1 MLKMSIIKCI
11 KKVINLQDSFLK
23 IFHIH
28 LSSLIY
34 QYFTILDCTFYD
46 KINEV
51 HHRNYPEI
59 ISKLQIKCLVL
70 KVKWRGVS
78 QILKEAHHYSKNLKS
93 VWKILCI
100 STTTDTP
107 VNSYTPIALTITIP
121 ASAIKSNQLSIS
133 NAYISISVAY

>member
-23 IFHIH
+23 IFQTH

-34 QYFTILDCTFYD
+34 QYFTILDCTVVFT
-46 KINEV
+46 KIKLTTL
-51 HHRNYPEI
+51 
-59 ISKLQIKCLVL
+59 ISEYIQ
-70 KVKWRGVS
+70 WRGVS